1 MSGLLNWCLRLGPT
15 NPICTRL
22 VSTGSRREFHLL
34 IRIVY
39 LLILMAVL
47 FIALVGDAGTL
58 RAMAQRGSQAF
69 TVLSFG
75 QLILICLL
83 TPVFMAGAISQES
96 NPNTWDIL
104 LTTPLNALQIVLGNL
119 LGRIFFIVT
128 LLAASLPIL
137 LVTQFFGGV
146 PGSAIF
152 SAMLVSAGTALLVAT
167 IAILL
172 SVSRSVG
179 RRAVFVFYICVVFYL
194 MGTWVLDL
202 QLRAPI
208 FPGDAAMGTT
218 FMTPMNPFLVLESV
232 LFSNSYMPRVQSGS
246 WLLERIWFGRPLLA
260 FGMLSVAIGCLL
272 VVVSTVKVRRLGTR
286 DAGRSRAWWPFGA
299 AIHHGPAARAPRRV
313 GQNPIAWWEYEGRG
327 RSRGAVI
334 GRWSFFAGGLVAA
347 LVVLGLFLNG
357 SVSATLFR
365 SILLGLLSVETV
377 VVLLTALNLSATAVS
392 REREDGTLD
401 LILTTP
407 IQPGPYLAGKLRGL
421 IQNLLPMMLVPV
433 LTLALA
439 ALMVVIQPFGVVAEL
454 QSMVGTNQVTLPVVL
469 PESAIVFPLV
479 FVGCTAMCVMIGLQW
494 SLRSRSTIG
503 SISSALS
510 VVLVIL
516 LVVGFCSISAGDGI
530 EVVGGLLAT
539 ISPINLLLAAVQ
551 PGEFLRASFA
561 QDANPGAVRVA
572 FLVGGFLSA
581 AAYMTVVYFMH
592 AALKK
597 SFMVTVRRLAGI
609 N

>member
-34 IRIVY
+34 IRIIY

-75 QLILICLL
+75 QLTLICLL

-152 SAMLVSAGTALLVAT
+152 SAMLVSAGTAFLVAT
-167 IAILL
+167 LAILL

-194 MGTWVLDL
+194 VGTWVLDL

-208 FPGDAAMGTT
+208 SPGDAAMGTT

-232 LFSNSYMPRVQSGS
+232 
-246 WLLERIWFGRPLLA
+246 
-260 FGMLSVAIGCLL
+260 
-272 VVVSTVKVRRLGTR
+272 
-286 DAGRSRAWWPFGA
+286 
-299 AIHHGPAARAPRRV
+299 
-313 GQNPIAWWEYEGRG
+313 
-327 RSRGAVI
+327 
-334 GRWSFFAGGLVAA
+334 
-347 LVVLGLFLNG
+347 
-357 SVSATLFR
+357 
-365 SILLGLLSVETV
+365 
-377 VVLLTALNLSATAVS
+377 
-392 REREDGTLD
+392 
-401 LILTTP
+401 
-407 IQPGPYLAGKLRGL
+407 
-421 IQNLLPMMLVPV
+421 
-433 LTLALA
+433 
-439 ALMVVIQPFGVVAEL
+439 
-454 QSMVGTNQVTLPVVL
+454 
-469 PESAIVFPLV
+469 
-479 FVGCTAMCVMIGLQW
+479 
-494 SLRSRSTIG
+494 
-503 SISSALS
+503 
-510 VVLVIL
+510 
-516 LVVGFCSISAGDGI
+516 
-530 EVVGGLLAT
+530 
-539 ISPINLLLAAVQ
+539 
-551 PGEFLRASFA
+551 
-561 QDANPGAVRVA
+561 
-572 FLVGGFLSA
+572 
-581 AAYMTVVYFMH
+581 
-592 AALKK
+592 
-597 SFMVTVRRLAGI
+597 
-609 N
+609 